1 MSEPTPLPDYR
12 SGREFAELM
21 RRLEMQLHAKNR
33 IWLGE
38 DLYAWQVARL
48 LGAIGKDFS
57 EALSEAKVI
66 GTSEMVMKR
75 ASWTTWRKST
85 RCWHG

>member
-1 MSEPTPLPDYR
+1 
-12 SGREFAELM
+12 M

-48 LGAIGKDFS
+48 LGAIGEDFA
-57 EALSEAKVI
+57 EALADAKVHRDF
-66 GTSEMVMKR
+66 GNGYEAGQLDDMAQVDVLLARLR
-75 ASWTTWRKST
+75 ARLV
-85 RCWHG
+85 R